1 MTKRSG
7 DATIDQGDACE
18 PRREAREFGNAGQ
31 KGKEPSPAD
40 RGETSSADTAPID
53 LDTAHDRAS

>member
-7 DATIDQGDACE
+7 GVTIDQGDACE
-18 PRREAREFGNAGQ
+18 PRREAREFGAEAEE
-31 KGKEPSPAD
+31 KGGKPSPD
-40 RGETSSADTAPID
+40 HGGSSPPDTAPID